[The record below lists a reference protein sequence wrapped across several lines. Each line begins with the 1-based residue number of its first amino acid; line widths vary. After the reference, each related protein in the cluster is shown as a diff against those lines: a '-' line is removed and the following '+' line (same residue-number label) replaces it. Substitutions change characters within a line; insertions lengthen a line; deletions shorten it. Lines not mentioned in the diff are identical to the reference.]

1 MMIMKGS
8 RKGRDL
14 LRSMT
19 DEGVEPFS
27 ENLRRRQEYLEFA
40 SIRLGEHVPPA

>member
-8 RKGRDL
+8 REGRDL

-19 DEGVEPFS
+19 DEDVESFS
-27 ENLRRRQEYLEFA
+27 ENMKRRQECLEFD